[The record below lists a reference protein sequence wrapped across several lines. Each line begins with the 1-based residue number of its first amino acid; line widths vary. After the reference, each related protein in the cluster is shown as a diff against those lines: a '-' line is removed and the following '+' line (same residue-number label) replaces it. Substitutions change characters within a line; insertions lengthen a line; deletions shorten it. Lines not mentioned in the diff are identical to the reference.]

1 MSVSGYEA
9 QMYRNITAISNQLK
23 EISTTLSSYSVEWFS
38 ISNSLK
44 RIATALEKAN
54 EPCENNY
61 YVDKEGGIMEMCEKI
76 AIGNLKEHLGEDYN
90 ATYESEEMN
99 K

>member
-1 MSVSGYEA
+1 MVSGYEA
-9 QMYRNITAISNQLK
+9 KMYRDIGCINTTLK

-44 RIATALEKAN
+44 RIATALEKQN

-61 YVDKEGGIMEMCEKI
+61 WVKNDGSIVEIDKPK
-76 AIGNLKEHLGEDYN
+76 EDYN
-90 ATYESEEMN
+90 ATYEREEMS
-99 K
+99 